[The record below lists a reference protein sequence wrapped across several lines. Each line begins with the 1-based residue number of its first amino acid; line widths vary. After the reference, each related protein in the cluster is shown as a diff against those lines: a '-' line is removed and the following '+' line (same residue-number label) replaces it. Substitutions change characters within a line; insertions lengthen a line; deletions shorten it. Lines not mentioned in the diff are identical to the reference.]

1 MKRNLTKKQRLFCN
15 LLLLILMVGLMDFL
29 IADAFLIPEK
39 QFRRE
44 ERGNMVGPST
54 ILGQEEIDLGPFQG
68 MILGETGDG
77 VILWLYGEDI
87 GRTQFIYRDTYSE
100 NMLVAPPGPGGF
112 VFLTDELHLP
122 IVLFDNVPRAS
133 RAEIDF
139 TLEEMYDEQ
148 DFKKAYHLEADR
160 NAQGYFLFTLDAEG
174 QWPGLGAEGVA
185 LTTLANISSNLDTY
199 AHRSIPV
206 EIRFYDMTGA
216 LIETDLV
223 TLRSGASIYLEESGV
238 TP

>member
-1 MKRNLTKKQRLFCN
+1 MKRTLTRKQRIVRN
-15 LLLLILMVGLMDFL
+15 LLILLLIAGVMDFL

-68 MILGETGDG
+68 MILGETEEG

-87 GRTQFIYRDTYSE
+87 GRTQFIYREKYSE
-100 NMLVAPPGPGGF
+100 HKLVAPPGPGGF

-133 RAEIDF
+133 RAEIEF
-139 TLEEMYDEQ
+139 TLEEMYDDQ

-160 NAQGYFLFTLDAEG
+160 NVQGYFLFTLDAEG

-185 LTTLANISSNLDTY
+185 LTTLANISSNTDTY
-199 AHRSIPV
+199 VQRSIPV
-206 EIRFYDMTGA
+206 EIRFYDITGA
-216 LIETDLV
+216 LIKTDMV
-223 TLRSGASIYLEESGV
+223 TLRSGASIHLEESEV

>member
-1 MKRNLTKKQRLFCN
+1 MKRKLTKKQRLLRN
-15 LLLLILMVGLMDFL
+15 LLLLVLMAGVMDFL
-29 IADAFLIPEK
+29 IADAFLIPEN

-44 ERGNMVGPST
+44 ERGNMVGPSA
-54 ILGQEEIDLGPFQG
+54 ILGKEEIDLGPFQG
-68 MILGETGDG
+68 MILGETSDG

-87 GRTQFIYRDTYSE
+87 GRTQFIYREKYSE
-100 NMLVAPPGPGGF
+100 NMLVAPPGSGGF

-122 IVLFDNVPRAS
+122 IVLFDCVPKAT

-160 NAQGYFLFTLDAEG
+160 NAQGYFLFTLDAKG

-185 LTTLANISSNLDTY
+185 LTTLANISANTDTY
-199 AHRSIPV
+199 VQRSIPV

-216 LIETDLV
+216 LIKTDTV
-223 TLRSGASIYLEESGV
+223 TLRSGASIYLEESEV